1 LNQKPDRGS
10 LGTEEGLRSRTTLP
24 TGRSHLS
31 DAAVSI
37 NRDHRDDTAIGEVNV
52 VERTISVHENLSA
65 LAADL
70 FKLRQESLEIAGWQ
84 GK

>member
-24 TGRSHLS
+24 TGRSHLN
-31 DAAVSI
+31 DAAVRI
-37 NRDHRDDTAIGEVNV
+37 NRDHGDDTAIWEKDM
-52 VERTISVHENLSA
+52 VERPISVHKDLSA

-70 FKLRQESLEIAGWQ
+70 FQLRHESLEIAGWQ